1 MGDCFAQNE
10 INVHFKTYN
19 NNCTLYGIYGFSTQM
34 HKCIHFTLATEN
46 PMQINKLDARGKK
59 KGGTP
64 IQIEGVSLFF
74 PIVQFGA
81 VAKANVITSIRNP
94 TGSD

>member
-1 MGDCFAQNE
+1 M
-10 INVHFKTYN
+10 
-19 NNCTLYGIYGFSTQM
+19 
-34 HKCIHFTLATEN
+34 
-46 PMQINKLDARGKK
+46 KK

-64 IQIEGVSLFF
+64 IQIEGVALFF

-94 TGSD
+94 TGSDELGVHSQPGILFVYRVNYPYVEL